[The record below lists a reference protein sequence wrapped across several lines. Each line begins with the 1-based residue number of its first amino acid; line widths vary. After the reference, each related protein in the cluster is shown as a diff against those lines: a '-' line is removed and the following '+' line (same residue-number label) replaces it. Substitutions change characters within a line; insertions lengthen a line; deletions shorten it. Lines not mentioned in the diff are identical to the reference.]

1 MRRIIMNRRSFKKFV
16 SFVVVLVMVFSG
28 PLSGFAA
35 SGFSDT
41 SGHWASSYIDK
52 AVSYGFVKGYLDGS
66 FKPDNPVTRAEFSTM
81 LNGALG
87 VTNTT
92 SITFSDVPSSEW
104 YYTNVR
110 KAVAAGYTGGYEDN
124 TFRPN
129 GKITRQEAAVMI
141 SKIIPP
147 YQGSAS
153 LASLVDNA
161 SIADWARSAA
171 TKVYAAG
178 YIKGDNNNLYRPVA
192 SLSRAEAAAILV
204 RLIEGETIVTADTN
218 VSSTTTLRDKI
229 YVNDLTIN
237 KALLDNDLTINGCLI
252 LGNLYVNGGG
262 NNTVTLTDTLA
273 RNMIVAK
280 TTGDVRVL
288 LTGYSTVNQ
297 TTLTYGAKLEHSG
310 LRGDGFKI
318 IDLNGS
324 SLSTQ
329 QVDLVGSFDQVN
341 VNTASIINSTSGT
354 VANLNITSSASGDT
368 VKLSGTYTNVIIEAK
383 AYLELLSGK
392 ISTLTINSGA
402 ASSTVKMSSG
412 TTVTRVNVDGKTAFT
427 GTGKISTM
435 YANVNDITYE
445 TKPTTIT
452 KASGV
457 TRPPTLSNDVTA
469 PSPTFTPIDGATNI
483 PQSTTISIVFDEA
496 IYKSNGSAVTTS
508 DIQNIVELREDTST
522 GTLRSYTASISSD
535 KKTIT
540 ITPSTVLQI
549 SQDYYIIILSAKI
562 EDTLG
567 NENAKITSHFTT
579 GTQDVAAPIVTFSP
593 VSGTTNVAITTP
605 IVLTFNEP
613 IYKYSGGA
621 AIISTDFDLSDTKDI
636 ILLRTNNSSGT
647 DVSYTAVVSGTT
659 TKVVTITPHSNL
671 SNNATYYVAVNT
683 NKIKDNLGNV
693 TPLTSATFTTI
704 ALNSNKAITSFAFT
718 SPSATGVITESSHT
732 IAITVPYG
740 TSLTSLTPTIVH
752 NGASIT
758 SASGIAKNFTSPVT
772 YIVTATD
779 ATTQAYIVTAT
790 VGPPPSTNAGI
801 TSVATIIDSTTT
813 GTGVSIGTA
822 IVWDITV
829 PNSKATLSRADI
841 AVATNATF
849 NLYSDASFST
859 EITGVTS
866 LGLSVGNT
874 LAYIKVTAQD
884 ATTIKYYAV
893 TINREIAVQATPTFS
908 PGAGAVAFG
917 TAVTITSSG
926 ADAIYYTTDGSDP
939 ATTVTGVTLAYT
951 TPLTID
957 VAKTIKAIAVKAGS
971 TNSSI
976 ASASYTQATASA
988 PSSISLTGGSSN
1000 PATILTNVSMPLPG
1014 GIDATGAVTGWAIS
1028 TANSVKFTISDAGG
1042 TSSITIGGAS
1052 YTNGSDY
1059 IITAASTISIVVTTT
1074 EINKLDAVRTFSVS
1088 VTAAP

>member
-1 MRRIIMNRRSFKKFV
+1 MKTKSFRKFISII
-16 SFVVVLVMVFSG
+16 VVLVMIFSG
-28 PLSGFAA
+28 PISGFAA
-35 SGFSDT
+35 SGFNDT

-92 SITFSDVPSSEW
+92 SISFSDVPSSEW

-147 YQGSAS
+147 YQGSGS
-153 LASLVDNA
+153 LASLTDNS

-178 YIKGDNNNLYRPVA
+178 YIKGDNNNLYRPAA
-192 SLSRAEAAAILV
+192 SLSRAEAATILV

-218 VSSTTTLRDKI
+218 VSSTTTLRDRI

-237 KALLDNDLTINGCLI
+237 KALLDNDLTLSGCLI

-273 RNMIVAK
+273 RNMVVAK

-288 LTGYSTVNQ
+288 LTGYSTVNE
-297 TTLTYGAKLEHSG
+297 TSLTYGATLEHSG

-329 QVDLVGSFDQVN
+329 QVDLVGSFGQVN

-368 VKLSGTYTNVIIEAK
+368 VKLSGNYSNVTMESK
-383 AYLELLSGK
+383 VNLELLSGK

-412 TTVTRVNVDGKTAFT
+412 TTVTRADVNGKTAFT

-457 TRPPTLSNDVTA
+457 TRPPTLSNDITA
-469 PSPTFTPIDGATNI
+469 PSPTFTPIVGATNI
-483 PQSTTISIVFDEA
+483 VQNTTISIVFDEA

-508 DIQNIVELREDTST
+508 DIQNIVQLREDTST
-522 GTLRSYTASISSD
+522 GTLRTYTATISSD

-540 ITPSTVLQI
+540 ITPSTVLQT
-549 SQDYYIIILSAKI
+549 SQDYYISILSATI

-567 NENAKITSHFTT
+567 NENSKITSHFAT
-579 GTQDVAAPIVTFSP
+579 GTQDVAAPTVTFSP
-593 VSGTTNVAITTP
+593 VSGTTNVAISSI

-613 IYKYSGGA
+613 IYKYSGGV
-621 AIISTDFDLSDTKDI
+621 AIITSDFELADTKDI

-647 DVSYTAVVSGTT
+647 DVSYTAVVTGTT
-659 TKVVTITPHSNL
+659 TKVVTITPHSTL

-683 NKIKDNLGNV
+683 NKIKDSVGNV
-693 TPLTSATFTTI
+693 TLLTSATFTTI

-718 SPSATGVITESSHT
+718 SPSATGVITEGTHS

-752 NGASIT
+752 TGGSI
-758 SASGIAKNFTSPVT
+758 SPNSGVAGNFTNPVT

-779 ATTQAYIVTAT
+779 STTQAYVVTVT

-801 TSVATIIDSTTT
+801 ISVATVTDSTPGTQT
-813 GTGVSIGTA
+813 GDSTVSA
-822 IVWDITV
+822 IAWEATV
-829 PNSKATLSRADI
+829 PNSKATLGRSDI
-841 AVATNATF
+841 VVATKATF
-849 NLYSDASFST
+849 NLYSDSAFST
-859 EITGVTS
+859 EITGSNTMT
-866 LGLSVGNT
+866 LAVGNT
-874 LAYIKVTAQD
+874 LTYIKVIAQD
-884 ATTIKYYAV
+884 TTTIKYYAV

-926 ADAIYYTTDGSDP
+926 ADAIYYTLDGTDS
-939 ATTVTGVTLAYT
+939 ATSVTGATQLYSVA
-951 TPLTID
+951 LTID
-957 VAKTIKAIAVKAGS
+957 AEKTIKAIAIKAGS

-976 ASASYTQATASA
+976 GSASYTQATASA

-1000 PATILTNVSMPLPG
+1000 PATILNNVSMPLPG
-1014 GIDATGAVTGWAIS
+1014 ATDATGAVTGWAIS
-1028 TANSVKFTISDAGG
+1028 TASTVKFTVSDAGG

-1052 YTNGSDY
+1052 YTSGSDY
-1059 IITAASTISIVVTTT
+1059 IITVAGTLNFIVTTT
-1074 EINKLDAVRTFSVS
+1074 ETGKITAIRTFNVT